1 MDWNA
6 ISNSLSYWFIGTIAF
21 VLVIIAFV
29 LLRRPIIWYLGLAT
43 LQRELRE
50 TREALARL
58 EAEVKT
64 LRREG

>member
-6 ISNSLSYWFIGTIAF
+6 ISNSLSYWFIWFIG
-21 VLVIIAFV
+21 IIVFL
-29 LLRRPIIWYLGLAT
+29 LLRGPIIWYLGLASA
-43 LQRELRE
+43 QRDLGEIQ
-50 TREALARL
+50 EALERL